1 MLRVNDTYSF
11 IKGKEDPLSSDVAII
26 SSNNYNYIF
35 EVGSSVEIAN
45 ELNTI
50 DNKVI
55 IISHFHQDHLS
66 NINKLHYEKLYVGD
80 HTYKYTKAGEIVED
94 IVVDNIHICKLS
106 NSHCKGSLCM
116 IVGDYCF
123 VGDALAPNN
132 ANDQYVYNVQK

>member
-45 ELNTI
+45 ELYSI

-66 NINKLHYEKLYVGD
+66 NINK
-80 HTYKYTKAGEIVED
+80 
-94 IVVDNIHICKLS
+94 
-106 NSHCKGSLCM
+106 
-116 IVGDYCF
+116 
-123 VGDALAPNN
+123 
-132 ANDQYVYNVQK
+132 